1 MSDSD
6 SNPAIPSWQKAQSDE
21 TDSQNTD
28 PAPTPSTS
36 SSASEVDAPAVET
49 SVEEED
55 TQPQRVQDDQDKL
68 NIARRFLEND
78 DVRHAP
84 HDKKVEFLKSK
95 GIDEAEIHALLGQEE
110 SATETETESTASSET
125 TSAHAPTPTETLPPT
140 PASQPPVDR
149 PPIVTYP
156 EFLAKPPRPPPLVTK
171 ERLFNA
177 LYTVTGL
184 SSLVY
189 GTSRYV
195 IRPMVDSQAEART
208 DFHDL
213 TSRKLDALVAK
224 LEKTVS
230 EVPPQKPVATV
241 EDDSEA
247 EDPTEMFHRDM
258 GTQTTFPIS
267 SVTAMTGSKDND
279 SPAKHNASQLASL
292 NKTLSGLKDAY
303 RSQSE
308 GMDKIKTAVDVLRD
322 DLDTM
327 TYTAY
332 PDHSAGYDLYG
343 RSRKPEPDDEI
354 RKVRDNI
361 RRVKGVLL
369 STRNFP
375 ASAR

>member
-6 SNPAIPSWQKAQSDE
+6 SNPAIPSWQKAQSAE

-68 NIARRFLEND
+68 KIARRFLEND

-84 HDKKVEFLKSK
+84 HDKKVEFLRSK
-95 GIDEAEIHALLGQEE
+95 GIAEAEIHALLGQEE
-110 SATETETESTASSET
+110 SATETESTASSET
-125 TSAHAPTPTETLPPT
+125 TSAHAPTPTETLSPT

-177 LYTVTGL
+177 LYAVTGL
-184 SSLVY
+184 STLVY

-241 EDDSEA
+241 EDESDA

-332 PDHSAGYDLYG
+332 PDHSTGYDLYG
-343 RSRKPEPDDEI
+343 RSRKPEPDDET

>member
-21 TDSQNTD
+21 TDNQNTG

-110 SATETETESTASSET
+110 SVTETETESTASSET

-177 LYTVTGL
+177 LYAVTGL
-184 SSLVY
+184 STLVY

-258 GTQTTFPIS
+258 GTQTTFPVS

-279 SPAKHNASQLASL
+279 SPAKHNVSQLASL

-332 PDHSAGYDLYG
+332 PDHSTGYDLYG